1 MLMVTRDEMERLM
14 AELVTT
20 DGPETGIRRLTEWL
34 AQNPS
39 VVRKR
44 YASELSRH
52 SAHSR
57 R

>member
-1 MLMVTRDEMERLM
+1 MVTRDEMDGLM

-20 DGPETGIRRLTEWL
+20 DGPETSIRRPTEWL
-34 AQNPS
+34 AQNAS
-39 VVRKR
+39 VVRRR

-52 SAHSR
+52 YAHSR